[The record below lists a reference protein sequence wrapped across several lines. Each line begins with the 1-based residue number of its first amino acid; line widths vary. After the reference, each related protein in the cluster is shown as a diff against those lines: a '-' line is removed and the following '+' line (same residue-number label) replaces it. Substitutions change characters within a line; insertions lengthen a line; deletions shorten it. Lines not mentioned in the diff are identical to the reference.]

1 MMNMIKNAP
10 NQQAALAQMLQN
22 DPRTGAIANM
32 LKGNGSLEAIAR
44 QMAQEKGYDINQII
58 QGLQGGM

>member
-1 MMNMIKNAP
+1 
-10 NQQAALAQMLQN
+10 
-22 DPRTGAIANM
+22 M